1 MKILKF
7 FLLLIFA
14 VIISTF
20 SINIFYN
27 SYVIENIVT
36 LDMIVKVNDHFGLNA
51 DGDALKFGMIMPGTS
66 SQRAI
71 TVNNSATYPLK
82 VLISKSGYIADW
94 VKVSENNFILDGDG
108 NRTVIFEVSAPRN
121 ANYGNYTGKVNIVFK
136 KILFNR

>member
-94 VKVSENNFILDGDG
+94 VKISENNFILDGDG

-136 KILFNR
+136 KLC

>member
-7 FLLLIFA
+7 FILLIFA
-14 VIISTF
+14 GIISTF
-20 SINIFYN
+20 LTSIFYN
-27 SYVIENIVT
+27 SYVVENIVT
-36 LDMIVKVNDHFGLNA
+36 LDMMVKVNDHFGLNA
-51 DGDALKFGMIMPGTS
+51 DGDALKFGMIMPGAS
-66 SQRAI
+66 GQRAI

-108 NRTVIFEVSAPRN
+108 NSTVIFEVSAPRN

>member
-136 KILFNR
+136 KLC

>member
-1 MKILKF
+1 MT
-7 FLLLIFA
+7 
-14 VIISTF
+14 S
-20 SINIFYN
+20 
-27 SYVIENIVT
+27 
-36 LDMIVKVNDHFGLNA
+36 FGC
-51 DGDALKFGMIMPGTS
+51 TS

-94 VKVSENNFILDGDG
+94 VKISENNFILDGDG

-136 KILFNR
+136 KLC